1 MSPLFFFFA
10 YLPFWTAGRFNLLSI
25 VMLWIL
31 FVLMEISDMLD
42 GAVARST
49 GVVSDIGKLLDP
61 FADVVSRLTS
71 FLVFATFSI
80 MPVWMFVL
88 IMYRELGIIF
98 VRMLM
103 VRDGVTLAARRGG
116 KTKTVV
122 YAVSTALG
130 LLMLTHLRLRN
141 LHGLMPQLPWLTI
154 GAFGVSVIFSWGS
167 FADYLVVLRRHYR
180 TRG

>member
-1 MSPLFFFFA
+1 
-10 YLPFWTAGRFNLLSI
+10 
-25 VMLWIL
+25 MLWSI
-31 FVLMEISDMLD
+31 FVLTEISDMLD
-42 GAVARST
+42 GAVARSM

-61 FADVVSRLTS
+61 FADVVSRLTC
-71 FLVFATFSI
+71 FVVFATFSI

-103 VRDGVTLAARRGG
+103 ARDGVALAARWGG

-122 YAVSTALG
+122 YAVSTGLG

-154 GAFGVSVIFSWGS
+154 GAFGVSVIFSWAS
-167 FADYLVVLRRHYR
+167 FADYLIVLRRHYR
-180 TRG
+180 ERG